1 MPVLT
6 TLTTD
11 TVDLVPWNTTQA
23 VSPAVTTGVADMR
36 TALGGFLT
44 LRIANGGTGP
54 TVQCVGRVL
63 ISHATGATPAAAA
76 AGQDWKTIWTFGGG
90 TSNNAV
96 TESGPIDL
104 PFGTKHVQVR
114 FDSNTVQAVTVEAVL
129 SRVVSASST

>member
-11 TVDLVPWNTTQA
+11 TISLVAWGTAISSGNSA
-23 VSPAVTTGVADMR
+23 TGTADTR

-44 LRIANGGTGP
+44 LRIANGGTAL
-54 TVQCVGRVL
+54 TAQCVGRVL
-63 ISHATGATPAAAA
+63 ISHATGATPTAAA

-90 TSNNAV
+90 TSANAI

-114 FDSNTVQAVTVEAVL
+114 FEGQNQSVTVEAQL
-129 SRVVSASST
+129 SVVTNASST